1 MQTCPLLRTP
11 LNSANCAKYMTAATP
26 LIASPAT
33 MNLLAKMDGAA
44 ADTPTGMQYQPQVVV
59 RDGGNTATLVCEY
72 IFVSLRQNMQDFI
85 LKICKTN

>member
-33 MNLLAKMDGAA
+33 MNMLAKMDGTVDGA
-44 ADTPTGMQYQPQVVV
+44 PNGMQYQPVIV
-59 RDGGNTATLVCEY
+59 RDGGSTATLVCECLLLCFY
-72 IFVSLRQNMQDFI
+72 EPA
-85 LKICKTN
+85 